1 MRYLTLF
8 ALLIITA
15 CAPLNPQSTPTEKA
29 GEVALRTVLFPLTL
43 GFSEWG
49 FYNNYQ
55 QAQRQ
60 GAYNQWYGTL
70 SSEEKDREVRRQGDA
85 GLALGLALSGRP
97 LLQQPTPALV
107 TPAPAR
113 SQRCVTNQAGSSFY
127 TSCD

>member
-15 CAPLNPQSTPTEKA
+15 CAPLNPHSTPTEKA

-43 GFSEWG
+43 GFSELG

-60 GAYNQWYGTL
+60 GAYRQWYGTL
-70 SSEEKDREVRRQGDA
+70 SREDQDREDRRQAEAARSVGI
-85 GLALGLALSGRP
+85 ALSGRSAITQP
-97 LLQQPTPALV
+97 PVVIQQ
-107 TPAPAR
+107 APAQP
-113 SQRCVTNQAGSSFY
+113 QRCTTTQLGIHWQTQCY
-127 TSCD
+127 